1 MGFFVD
7 FAGGDYQLA
16 KNSPLRNKG
25 IEYDDIAE
33 FDLLG
38 KKRVQGCAHD
48 IGCYESRPNEF
59 IIIVR

>member
-38 KKRVQGCAHD
+38 KKRVQGCAPD
-48 IGCYESRPNEF
+48 IGCYEARPNGLTAIF
-59 IIIVR
+59 R